1 MMDQFLPLFSS
12 RLFNINGDE
21 PFDLGKGRGKPWRT
35 RWAATRCTWIDRQAL
50 PPCGGTGKQPLFW
63 GDIILAHPETMQ
75 ELPQDVICMN
85 WDYDPAPREDHAQ
98 KLWAQGANQYLCPG
112 VQGWKQTVNR
122 LDLAYANVKKMASL
136 AHKYRAAGLLVTEW
150 GILAICRTRNPPSQ
164 ASSTAQPWAGTRSF
178 P

>member
-1 MMDQFLPLFSS
+1 MYVDW
-12 RLFNINGDE
+12 I
-21 PFDLGKGRGKPWRT
+21 GKLCRHVEE
-35 RWAATRCTWIDRQAL
+35 L
-50 PPCGGTGKQPLFW
+50 GKQPLFW

-150 GILAICRTRNPPSQ
+150 GFWPSAGPGILRPRHPLQRSHGLERT
-164 ASSTAQPWAGTRSF
+164 ASPEEELNAGISVVEYGDRPVSF
-178 P
+178 CQSCVP

>member
-1 MMDQFLPLFSS
+1 MEEL
-12 RLFNINGDE
+12 
-21 PFDLGKGRGKPWRT
+21 
-35 RWAATRCTWIDRQAL
+35 
-50 PPCGGTGKQPLFW
+50 GKQPLFW

-136 AHKYRAAGLLVTEW
+136 SLPIHGMLLQEHFANW
-150 GILAICRTRNPPSQ
+150 IRQSWPSEI
-164 ASSTAQPWAGTRSF
+164 SRPSCIKK
-178 P
+178 